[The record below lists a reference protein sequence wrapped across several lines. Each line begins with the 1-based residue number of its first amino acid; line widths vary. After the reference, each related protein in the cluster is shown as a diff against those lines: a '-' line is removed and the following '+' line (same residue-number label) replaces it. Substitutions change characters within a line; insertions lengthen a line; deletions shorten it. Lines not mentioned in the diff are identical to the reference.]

1 MPPNDTLFV
10 NLPVASLPEAIAFY
24 AAIGFE
30 QNHEYSD
37 EKAAMVTL
45 SPKISETPLTLMLL
59 THEFFKSFLGEKR
72 LLGEKT
78 HTEVILCVGMPSKEG
93 VDGM

>member
-1 MPPNDTLFV
+1 MPPNNTLFV
-10 NLPVASLPEAIAFY
+10 NLPVASLPAALAFY
-24 AAIGFE
+24 ASIGFE

-37 EKAAMVTL
+37 EKAAMVNI
-45 SPKISETPLTLMLL
+45 SPEISETPLTLMLL

-78 HTEVILCVGMPSKEG
+78 HAEVILCVGMPSRMG
-93 VDGM
+93 VDEM